1 MDDATQKYPHPWQP
15 PCFSW
20 LLLACLPSL
29 FLSFFFNLATS
40 HSLWEL
46 SSLTRD
52 QAQAPAKKA
61 SSPNH
66 WTTREFPALCFSFPS
81 QPIPPN
87 SPFPSFILTLSV
99 CVTVLLSAL
108 WSEKTISLREAA
120 ILLLLQSQEWLHC
133 FALTIIVTGREER
146 SGPVFSPHSPPGRL
160 CKVTPVAPE
169 MKPAFTTSGGICR
182 LEVVLQIV

>member
-40 HSLWEL
+40 HSLWDL

-81 QPIPPN
+81 QPIPPT

-99 CVTVLLSAL
+99 CVTVSLSLTL
-108 WSEKTISLREAA
+108 WSEKTTSLRGGA
-120 ILLLLQSQEWLHC
+120 ILLLLQSQEWLHYS
-133 FALTIIVTGREER
+133 ALTIIVIGREER
-146 SGPVFSPHSPPGRL
+146 TGTSILPH
-160 CKVTPVAPE
+160 
-169 MKPAFTTSGGICR
+169 I
-182 LEVVLQIV
+182 VLQAGSAKWPL